1 MRGSRVS
8 MNVVKRVILMAV
20 ILVSCVGCDQ
30 ATKSIAKSI
39 IPETESWSYLG
50 DTVRLQVVYNRGA
63 FLSLGSSLP
72 EAWRFGLFSIGVGC
86 LLVGVLTYAVLSR
99 PGHPSSVALWHCF
112 SPAALAISSTVSPP
126 ADLSW
131 ISSTSA
137 SALCAQ
143 ASSMLRMLP
152 LQLVPSFFSQPR
164 YGANRPNSRAV
175 IGRRRVV

>member
-1 MRGSRVS
+1 MRGLRVS
-8 MNVVKRVILMAV
+8 MDVVKRIIFMAV

-63 FLSLGSSLP
+63 FLSVGSSLP

-99 PGHPSSVALWHCF
+99 PGHPSSVA
-112 SPAALAISSTVSPP
+112 AVALLFAGGVGNLIDRVTSGGSVVDFINLGIGPLRTGIFNVADVAIMV
-126 ADLSW
+126 
-131 ISSTSA
+131 
-137 SALCAQ
+137 
-143 ASSMLRMLP
+143 
-152 LQLVPSFFSQPR
+152 
-164 YGANRPNSRAV
+164 AV
-175 IGRRRVV
+175 IILLTASIDRLAGQ